1 MDMTVW
7 ERCVAFHGHECP
19 GLAIGIKVCEAA
31 QQHLGIGFSADEQ
44 VVCVTENDACC
55 VDAIQFLAGC
65 SVGKGNLIFRNRGK
79 MAFTF
84 FRRDTGKGARFVLKT
99 SVSRGGMERGTYQR
113 ALLEMD
119 PDQLFDVKE
128 PPFPLPEPARLFPG
142 VICEQCG
149 ESTAEPMIRLK
160 EGRRLCLDCYDG
172 YTRGW

>member
-1 MDMTVW
+1 MSDTLW
-7 ERCVAFHGHECP
+7 DRCVAFHGHECP

-31 QQHLGIGFSADEQ
+31 RRHLGIVFSADEQ

-84 FRRDTGKGARFVLKT
+84 FRRDTGERARFVLKN
-99 SVSRGGMERGTYQR
+99 SISRGELDRPAFQR

-119 PDQLFDVKE
+119 PDDVFDKKE
-128 PPFPLPEPARLFPG
+128 PTFSLPETARLFAG

-149 ESTAEPMIRLK
+149 ESTAEHMVRLK
-160 EGRRLCLDCYDG
+160 EGHKLCLDCFDEYS
-172 YTRGW
+172 RGW

>member
-7 ERCVAFHGHECP
+7 KRCVEFHGHECP

-31 QQHLGIGFSADEQ
+31 RQHLGVEFSPDEQ

-84 FRRDTGKGARFVLKT
+84 FRRDTGRGIRFVLKNT
-99 SVSRGGMERGTYQR
+99 VARGGTERSAYQR
-113 ALLEMD
+113 ALLETD
-119 PDQLFDVKE
+119 PDELFDLKE
-128 PPFPLPEPARLFPG
+128 PAFSLPETARLFPG
-142 VICEQCG
+142 VICERCG

-160 EGRRLCLDCYDG
+160 EGRKLCLDCFESYS
-172 YTRGW
+172 RGW

>member
-19 GLAIGIKVCEAA
+19 GLAIGVKVCEAA
-31 QQHLGIGFSADEQ
+31 RKHLGVEFSSDEQ

-55 VDAIQFLAGC
+55 VDGVQFLAGC

-84 FRRDTGKGARFVLKT
+84 FRRDTGRGMRFVLKNT
-99 SVSRGGMERGTYQR
+99 VSRGDLDRESYQEK
-113 ALLEMD
+113 LLETD
-119 PDQLFDVKE
+119 PDELFDRNV

-142 VICEQCG
+142 VNCEQCG
-149 ESTAEPMIRLK
+149 ESTAEHLIRLQQ
-160 EGRRLCLDCYDG
+160 GRKLCLDCCDTYG
-172 YTRGW
+172 RGW